1 MLVITTT
8 LCPILPHLEQVD
20 LPIDGTRLARPVD
33 QPALWD
39 LTRSCLS
46 QGTSALEDEGMAAL
60 SSILRR
66 RGLFLLRSIAT
77 TNEWKQYVMCYE
89 TLEME
94 NEQHLVD
101 QIWESVGDLLD
112 KVMDDDGS
120 FGTLTWNWMSLLCGC
135 VLSASLPVVRKMTM
149 HRLLTAH
156 ELGEGVDTTKKGKQK
171 PKSKRTFT
179 AIKSFLAKL
188 PPDFVLKILLPSWN
202 SLAKSVGFTVHVPLE
217 NRSMQR
223 DDMIP
228 MMQRFLQSYL
238 GGLDAIRAEIFWRG
252 R

>member
-1 MLVITTT
+1 MESS
-8 LCPILPHLEQVD
+8 LCRSVETDQAFGFNPTARSHVGD
-20 LPIDGTRLARPVD
+20 YYHFASSTASFGTSRLTNIRYHVSAAGGSASFVGLNMSR
-33 QPALWD
+33 Q
-39 LTRSCLS
+39 S

-60 SSILRR
+60 PSIFRR
-66 RGLFLLRSIAT
+66 RGLFLLRSLAT

-89 TLEME
+89 TLEMA

-179 AIKSFLAKL
+179 AFKSFLAKL

-202 SLAKSVGFTVHVPLE
+202 SLAKSVGFTVHLPLE
-217 NRSMQR
+217 
-223 DDMIP
+223 I
-228 MMQRFLQSYL
+228 
-238 GGLDAIRAEIFWRG
+238 GLCKETT
-252 R
+252 